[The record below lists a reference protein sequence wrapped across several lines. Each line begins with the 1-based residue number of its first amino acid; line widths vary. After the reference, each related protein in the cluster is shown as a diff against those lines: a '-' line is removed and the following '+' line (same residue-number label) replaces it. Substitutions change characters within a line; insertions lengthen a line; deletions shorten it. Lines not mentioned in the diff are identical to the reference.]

1 MLIDCA
7 PVLECLTE
15 IWGSDKF
22 TCSGYGGDF
31 VLPVRWRPPARAS
44 MYTRYIHIVSVA
56 MTRWRWCLL
65 RVCVQTIMQGAV
77 EYQGMHRDGGVEI
90 KTADGPCTLQSVA
103 LHYDTFYR

>member
-1 MLIDCA
+1 
-7 PVLECLTE
+7 
-15 IWGSDKF
+15 
-22 TCSGYGGDF
+22 
-31 VLPVRWRPPARAS
+31 
-44 MYTRYIHIVSVA
+44 

-103 LHYDTFYR
+103 LQFDTFYR